1 MPKPAQYRSGSLIYF
16 QGDPAEKIF
25 ILQSGKVSLVY
36 QDIETG
42 ADLKDPVQPGE
53 FFGVKSAL
61 GHYPREENAIA
72 LSETA
77 VMVFTVPEFEAVA
90 TANSRIIL
98 KMLKVF
104 SNQMRRVHRQVS
116 KLTVKEEVPP
126 ADGLYNVGEFYL
138 KNKRF
143 THAKHVFSRYLTF
156 YPSGKNAAQAAKN
169 LEIAESALLRYGDG
183 KGPGVSFASGNS
195 SGNSFGNASGNA
207 SSNASGNASYA
218 AAPPPE
224 QTVSADPEK
233 TTKDYYD
240 AVSMISQ
247 GKYKEAYIAFKSIAD
262 SGSSPEW
269 TAKSSFE
276 MGRCLFL
283 LDKYEDS
290 LKHLTIILTKSPK
303 HPNLKDA
310 IFIMGQCNEKI
321 GKKDQAAAFYKK
333 VLSMGGNDDDGI
345 ITKAKRALSAMG
357 V

>member
-42 ADLKDPVQPGE
+42 ADIKDPVQPGE

-61 GHYPREENAIA
+61 AHYPREENAIA

-77 VMVFTVPEFEAVA
+77 VMIFTVPEFEAVVM
-90 TANSRIIL
+90 ANSRIIL

-104 SNQMRRVHRQVS
+104 SNQMRRVHKQVS
-116 KLTVKEEVPP
+116 KLMAKEEAPP

-156 YPSGKNAAQAAKN
+156 YPSGKNAIQASKN
-169 LEIAESALLRYGDG
+169 LELAENALSRYGDG
-183 KGPGVSFASGNS
+183 RGPGVSFA
-195 SGNSFGNASGNA
+195 
-207 SSNASGNASYA
+207 
-218 AAPPPE
+218 APAPSE
-224 QTVSADPEK
+224 QTAPAVSTDSEK
-233 TTKDYYD
+233 PAKAYYD

-247 GKYKEAYIAFKSIAD
+247 GKYKEAYMAFKAMVD
-262 SGSSPEW
+262 SGSDSEW
-269 TAKSSFE
+269 TAKASFE

-283 LDKYEDS
+283 LNKFEDS
-290 LKHLTIILTKSPK
+290 LKHLTMILTKFPK
-303 HPNLKDA
+303 HPDLKDA
-310 IFIMGQCNEKI
+310 MLIMGQCNEKI

-333 VLSMGGNDDDGI
+333 ILTMGGDDNDG
-345 ITKAKRALSAMG
+345 TVAKAKRALSAMG
-357 V
+357 A